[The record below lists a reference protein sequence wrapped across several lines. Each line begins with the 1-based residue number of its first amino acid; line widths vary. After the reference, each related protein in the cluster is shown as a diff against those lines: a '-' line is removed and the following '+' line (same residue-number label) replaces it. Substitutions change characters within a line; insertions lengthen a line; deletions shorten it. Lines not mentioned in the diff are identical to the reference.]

1 MVEVIPEKG
10 TMHLN
15 FAKIV
20 SELIHPIIDQFNVQ
34 GVVADRWQSILL
46 LHQLAEDFGIYTEQY
61 SVRREDFD
69 LVKSYLLGGEFEM
82 PKLSQKPD
90 SILTPELT
98 NYPNCFDFKP
108 VDHMFLQILTVKDA
122 GRTITKGTGLT
133 DDLFRA
139 LVLGSAYVLDDDW
152 ADQYLRVASQKSDI
166 GIGAIGSIGGSNT
179 ALSTTKIGSVGGMGG
194 SSGGG
199 GANVFARIR

>member
-1 MVEVIPEKG
+1 
-10 TMHLN
+10 
-15 FAKIV
+15 
-20 SELIHPIIDQFNVQ
+20 
-34 GVVADRWQSILL
+34 
-46 LHQLAEDFGIYTEQY
+46 
-61 SVRREDFD
+61 
-69 LVKSYLLGGEFEM
+69 M